1 MKKPLLWVLV
11 LVMSIALVAFFIS
24 TAGCRPKP
32 EEKPVEVE
40 EELVEE
46 EQIEEPVVEE
56 VTDEAEEEDLD
67 EVEAEEI
74 VEEELQVEPDKSIFL
89 SDKNLDDS
97 FIGLSLLEVQK
108 LQQEKGWPPSLLF
121 DPSKAKGF
129 TAKVSKA
136 QVFDKDDNPID
147 ISLIVFNLPIDTE
160 IIAPIEGWLAFGGG
174 SFGGDDRGGSN
185 IFIGLNNILG
195 RIEFSYFLK
204 EPMWPID
211 MDKLQPEVY
220 SEGSVILKIDNENTT
235 TDFGF
240 VYPDDSGNLVMVMR
254 EPSEEYE
261 SPLMSMDFNSFLK
274 DEQGRI
280 VYILN
285 Q

>member
-1 MKKPLLWVLV
+1 MKKVFLWLIIVS
-11 LVMSIALVAFFIS
+11 MIAVFSL
-24 TAGCRPKP
+24 TGCKVEAA
-32 EEKPVEVE
+32 EEVTE
-40 EELVEE
+40 EEVV
-46 EQIEEPVVEE
+46 EEPVAEE
-56 VTDEAEEEDLD
+56 VTDELEEEALD
-67 EVEAEEI
+67 ESEGEEI
-74 VEEELQVEPDKSIFL
+74 VEEELPIEPDKSIFL

-97 FIGLSLLEVQK
+97 FIGLSLLEVQQ
-108 LQQEKGWPPSLLF
+108 LQQEKGWPPSFPF

-147 ISLIVFNLPIDTE
+147 VSLIVFNLPIDTE
-160 IIAPIEGWLAFGGG
+160 IIASIEGWLAFGGG
-174 SFGGDDRGGSN
+174 SFSEDGKGGNN

-204 EPMWPID
+204 EPMGPMD
-211 MDKLQPEVY
+211 MDKLQPKVY
-220 SEGSVILKIDNENTT
+220 SEGSVLLKIDNENTT
-235 TDFGF
+235 TDFVI
-240 VYPDDSGNLVMVMR
+240 VYPDDSGNLAMVMR
-254 EPSEEYE
+254 EPCEEYE

-274 DEQGRI
+274 DEEGHI